1 MKHSNSGRRRSS
13 STNNPSETYK
23 FPDFEQS
30 VPSKD
35 LLETYHEQAAVGGF
49 SARTSSPSTFK
60 NTVANAKWPPL
71 KNSHVAWGKGLVN
84 GAGRG
89 HGRQK
94 SLSDA
99 LRTIRTRR
107 GSVSA
112 NAHEIA
118 DALKAPISIKLIV
131 RYSLLGK
138 DYDSDRSRSSVLS
151 GT

>member
-1 MKHSNSGRRRSS
+1 MKESNSGRRRSS
-13 STNNPSETYK
+13 STNNHLETYK

-30 VPSKD
+30 APSKD
-35 LLETYHEQAAVGGF
+35 LLETHHEQAPAGGF

-60 NTVANAKWPPL
+60 NANGTVPNGKWPPGR
-71 KNSHVAWGKGLVN
+71 NSHVAWGKGLVN
-84 GAGRG
+84 GARRGR
-89 HGRQK
+89 GRQK

-131 RYSLLGK
+131 RYSPLGE
-138 DYDSDRSRSSVLS
+138 DYDSD
-151 GT
+151 